1 MNTHRRL
8 IEFSWKSGILFPLS
22 VLTGVAAAL
31 LVVTQSW
38 FLSLVI
44 DGLFLKD
51 FSFPDVQP
59 LLQTLLVV
67 IFVRAG
73 FTFLNGW
80 FSGSLAEKVKLE
92 LRQSLLNK
100 VNQLGPMWLRRQKTG
115 EVATTLLQGVDALD
129 AYFSQFL
136 PQVILAVVL
145 PVIILVVVFPLDLL
159 TGIVFLVTAPLIP
172 LFMMLIGWMA
182 ETVTRRQWRRLT
194 EMGDFLLDS
203 IRGLKTLLLLG
214 QNRKRLGRNQKDQ
227 RGLPR
232 QHFEC
237 A

>member
-8 IEFSWKSGILFPLS
+8 IGFSWKSGILFPLS
-22 VLTGVAAAL
+22 VFTGLAAAL
-31 LVVTQSW
+31 LVVSQSW

-59 LLQTLLVV
+59 LLLTILVV
-67 IFVRAG
+67 IFTRAG

-92 LRQSLLNK
+92 LRQLLISK
-100 VNQLGPMWLRRQKTG
+100 VNRLGPIWLRRQKTG
-115 EVATTLLQGVDALD
+115 EVTTTLLQGVDALD

-159 TGIVFLVTAPLIP
+159 TGSFS
-172 LFMMLIGWMA
+172 
-182 ETVTRRQWRRLT
+182 
-194 EMGDFLLDS
+194 LL
-203 IRGLKTLLLLG
+203 
-214 QNRKRLGRNQKDQ
+214 
-227 RGLPR
+227 
-232 QHFEC
+232 QHH
-237 A
+237 